1 MEKVIGLLFDIEKKA
16 NQIIERANVE
26 KTELYEESEKTI
38 AQMEG
43 DIAQENN
50 LKINSIMSQAEQELE
65 KEKHQLIESS
75 DKQLKDLEKK
85 YLQNHDALVDKVFQ
99 NIIKI

>member
-38 AQMEG
+38 AEMEA

-50 LKINSIMSQAEQELE
+50 SKINSIMSQAEQELE
-65 KEKHQLIESS
+65 KEKLQLIESS
-75 DKQLKDLEKK
+75 EKQLKDLERK
-85 YLQNHDALVDKVFQ
+85 YLQNHDTLVDKVFQ

>member
-38 AQMEG
+38 AKMEA
-43 DIAQENN
+43 DIAEENN
-50 LKINSIMSQAEQELE
+50 LKINSIMAQAEQELE

-75 DKQLKDLEKK
+75 DKQLKDLEKN
-85 YLQNHDALVDKVFQ
+85 YSQNHDSLVDKVFQ
-99 NIIKI
+99 SIIQI